1 MCGVCVL
8 LVTAVDERMKVQL
21 KKYEEDVAAAASVGA
36 GTGDV
41 VAPRC
46 VCMYVLLILVPMYIQ
61 CIQSANSLTIE
72 HECMQAHQSKGTET
86 KVVGCN

>member
-1 MCGVCVL
+1 
-8 LVTAVDERMKVQL
+8 MKVQL

-46 VCMYVLLILVPMYIQ
+46 VCVCSINTSSYIQ

-72 HECMQAHQSKGTET
+72 HACKLINQRALKQ
-86 KVVGCN
+86 VAGCNKQQPYTIHAHA

>member
-1 MCGVCVL
+1 MCVL

-21 KKYEEDVAAAASVGA
+21 KKYEEDVTAAASVGA

-46 VCMYVLLILVPMYIQ
+46 VCMYVLLILRSSYVH
-61 CIQSANSLTIE
+61 TV
-72 HECMQAHQSKGTET
+72 HSKCKQPHNRT
-86 KVVGCN
+86 